1 MFEALAP
8 NEMGAGNSTHAIH
21 RAGRSGDLVV
31 VRRYLK
37 KPAILNRRDD
47 EQMTCLHWY
56 VHRSTRTSRIVLDF
70 EALLGL
76 ASWASDKA
84 VHCCLEILVV
94 CTCVSAIGS
103 CGCTISTQVAAAV
116 HAVLE

>member
-84 VHCCLEILVV
+84 VHCMYMRIRNRQLWLHHQHTSRC
-94 CTCVSAIGS
+94 CCS
-103 CGCTISTQVAAAV
+103 CST
-116 HAVLE
+116 